1 MKGGTNGV
9 SFLLPLSRFR
19 RRPGLPFSQKLR
31 TRILAMAEEHETRLS
46 SLIPALREVQ
56 KELGWLSVESME
68 EVAELLEIPPS
79 SVQNVATFYTMFFT
93 EPAGRHV
100 FWLCRTLSCALR
112 GAEHLEHHLC
122 GKLGVGMG
130 ETTADGKITLMEAEC
145 LASCGTAPA
154 MLVDDTLHE
163 NLTKAKVDRIVE
175 EMKKN

>member
-1 MKGGTNGV
+1 M
-9 SFLLPLSRFR
+9 
-19 RRPGLPFSQKLR
+19 PFSEDLR
-31 TRILAMAEEHETRLS
+31 SKILTMAREHETRLS

-56 KELGWLSVESME
+56 KEFGWLSAESME
-68 EVAELLEIPPS
+68 EVARLLEIPPS
-79 SVQNVATFYTMFFT
+79 SVRNVATFYTMFFT

-100 FWLCRTLSCALR
+100 IWLCRTLSCALR

-122 GKLGVGMG
+122 ERLGVKTG

-163 NLTKAKVDRIVE
+163 NLTKPKVDRIVE
-175 EMKKN
+175 EIEKS